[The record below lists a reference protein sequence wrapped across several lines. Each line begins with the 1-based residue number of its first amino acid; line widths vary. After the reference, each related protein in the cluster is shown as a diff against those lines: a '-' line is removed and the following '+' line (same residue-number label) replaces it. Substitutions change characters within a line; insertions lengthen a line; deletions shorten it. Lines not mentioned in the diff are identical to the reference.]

1 MLLPKNTEEEQ
12 LIGKETVRIMTVC
25 KATESP
31 QIGDFMRRR
40 QFAEKK
46 ISDLTEQEKR
56 LKKDYHGLKLIE
68 KHIRDAE
75 YRIEQ
80 EIYRQSK
87 TRSLDD
93 LISHANRIAEKNS
106 KNTEIFVKNSQK
118 GIDKMEKRGII

>member
-1 MLLPKNTEEEQ
+1 MTHCKKEVSLWLLRQKLLPKNTEEEQ
-12 LIGKETVRIMTVC
+12 LIDKEAVRIMTVC
-25 KATESP
+25 KATESS

-46 ISDLTEQEKR
+46 ISDLTEREKR
-56 LKKDYHGLKLIE
+56 LKKGYHDLKFIE
-68 KHIRDAE
+68 KHIRDTE

-93 LISHANRIAEKNS
+93 LISHANK
-106 KNTEIFVKNSQK
+106 SQRK
-118 GIDKMEKRGII
+118 ILKIQKFL

>member
-1 MLLPKNTEEEQ
+1 
-12 LIGKETVRIMTVC
+12 
-25 KATESP
+25 
-31 QIGDFMRRR
+31 MRRR

-56 LKKDYHGLKLIE
+56 LKKDYHDLKFIE
-68 KHIRDAE
+68 KHIRDTE

-80 EIYRQSK
+80 EIYHQSK